1 MHIKITEKGGGWTLW
16 AAETDDAA
24 APPLYTARSRTPKQ
38 ILTLLAVI
46 LNEAPTVKVAPPE
59 VNSGLSA
66 GKPPAIFKPNAR
78 LTLQAML
85 ATLDGWIEG
94 AYENHQAMEHR
105 NENTGE
111 ECWRK
116 FEPSDIRHMIND
128 TARDLGVTEF
138 VIDGIGKEDQVAS

>member
-24 APPLYTARSRTPKQ
+24 APPLYTARSRTPEQ
-38 ILTLLAVI
+38 IVSLLNLI
-46 LNEAPTVKVAPPE
+46 LNDTPAPETIKATAAE
-59 VNSGLSA
+59 T
-66 GKPPAIFKPNAR
+66 PPAIFKPNAR

-94 AYENHQAMEHR
+94 AYENHQAMAHR

-116 FEPSDIRHMIND
+116 FEPSDIRAMIND
-128 TARDLGVTEF
+128 TAREFGVTEF
-138 VIDGIGKEDQVAS
+138 VIDGIGTEDQVAS

>member
-46 LNEAPTVKVAPPE
+46 LNEAPTIKVAPSE
-59 VNSGLSA
+59 MARVQSA
-66 GKPPAIFKPNAR
+66 ETSPVVSKANVSVA
-78 LTLQAML
+78 LQAML

-94 AYENHQAMEHR
+94 AYENHQAMAHR

-116 FEPSDIRHMIND
+116 FEPSDIRAMIND
-128 TARDLGVTEF
+128 TAREFGVTEF
-138 VIDGIGKEDQVAS
+138 VIDGIGTEDQVGS